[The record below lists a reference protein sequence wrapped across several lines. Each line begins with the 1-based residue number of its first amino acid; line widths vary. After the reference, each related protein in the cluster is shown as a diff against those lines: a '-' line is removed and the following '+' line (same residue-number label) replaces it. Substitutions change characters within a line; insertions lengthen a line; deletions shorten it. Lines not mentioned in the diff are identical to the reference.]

1 MKYTTYFSIC
11 LALRRKKV
19 YTLITVHSG
28 KVVWKK
34 DQIDNMEEEMKEMAK
49 RTAVAALAGVMSVG
63 MLSGCGS
70 KTLDGTKTVAT
81 VDGTD
86 IPLGVVSLYAR
97 EQQQRTTAMYMSY
110 MGSAD
115 NIWDQTADED
125 SGETYGDQAVTS
137 SLESIEKMY
146 ILKEKASDYN
156 VELTDEDET
165 AIAVMMKNT
174 AEYSR
179 GNASAPYSM
188 EDALADAY
196 AAILLKKA
204 VETGEVVHS

>member
-34 DQIDNMEEEMKEMAK
+34 DQIDNMEEEMKKMVK
-49 RTAVAALAGVMSVG
+49 RTAVVTLSGVMSVG

-97 EQQQRTTAMYMSY
+97 EQQQQTTNKYLNY
-110 MGSAD
+110 MGRAD
-115 NIWDQTADED
+115 NIWDQTAGDD
-125 SGETYGDQAVTS
+125 SFVFFVFFSVTS
-137 SLESIEKMY
+137 RLLVLIQMCL
-146 ILKEKASDYN
+146 ILISQ
-156 VELTDEDET
+156 
-165 AIAVMMKNT
+165 
-174 AEYSR
+174 
-179 GNASAPYSM
+179 
-188 EDALADAY
+188 
-196 AAILLKKA
+196 
-204 VETGEVVHS
+204 

>member
-34 DQIDNMEEEMKEMAK
+34 DQIDNMEEEMKKMVK
-49 RTAVAALAGVMSVG
+49 RTAVVTLAGVMSVG

-86 IPLGVVSLYAR
+86 IPLGVVWEVQIISGIR
-97 EQQQRTTAMYMSY
+97 QQ
-110 MGSAD
+110 
-115 NIWDQTADED
+115 
-125 SGETYGDQAVTS
+125 
-137 SLESIEKMY
+137 
-146 ILKEKASDYN
+146 
-156 VELTDEDET
+156 
-165 AIAVMMKNT
+165 VMIQM
-174 AEYSR
+174 R
-179 GNASAPYSM
+179 LM
-188 EDALADAY
+188 V
-196 AAILLKKA
+196 IRQ
-204 VETGEVVHS
+204 

>member
-34 DQIDNMEEEMKEMAK
+34 DQIDNMEEEMKKMVK
-49 RTAVAALAGVMSVG
+49 RTAVVTLAGVMSVG

-86 IPLGVVSLYAR
+86 IPLGVVTCVTGVS
-97 EQQQRTTAMYMSY
+97 
-110 MGSAD
+110 GS
-115 NIWDQTADED
+115 
-125 SGETYGDQAVTS
+125 GKS
-137 SLESIEKMY
+137 SLVNEIIYKELAGRLNRAKIRSGAFKEMQGIEHLDKVCTQ
-146 ILKEKASDYN
+146 I
-156 VELTDEDET
+156 
-165 AIAVMMKNT
+165 
-174 AEYSR
+174 
-179 GNASAPYSM
+179 
-188 EDALADAY
+188 
-196 AAILLKKA
+196 
-204 VETGEVVHS
+204 HF

>member
-34 DQIDNMEEEMKEMAK
+34 DQIDNMEEEMKKMVK
-49 RTAVAALAGVMSVG
+49 RTAVVTLAGVMSVG

-86 IPLGVVSLYAR
+86 IPLWSCKSLCP
-97 EQQQRTTAMYMSY
+97 RTAT
-110 MGSAD
+110 AD
-115 NIWDQTADED
+115 NNHVFKL
-125 SGETYGDQAVTS
+125 YG
-137 SLESIEKMY
+137 KC
-146 ILKEKASDYN
+146 
-156 VELTDEDET
+156 
-165 AIAVMMKNT
+165 
-174 AEYSR
+174 R
-179 GNASAPYSM
+179 
-188 EDALADAY
+188 
-196 AAILLKKA
+196 
-204 VETGEVVHS
+204 